1 MCDVIG
7 DASSDDFAFW
17 QAHLAHNDA
26 AKFWAGALQSLCARC
41 HESKALLWSLGC
53 FGASKFH
60 SYDITLPISGLSL
73 RMNASSHSHRTPCL
87 GLRFMSVMSM
97 SWYPAFS
104 MNPITRAI
112 DVS

>member
-1 MCDVIG
+1 LPDLTIIAPCR
-7 DASSDDFAFW
+7 DFAFC

-26 AKFWAGALQSLCARC
+26 AKLRAGALQSLCARC

-73 RMNASSHSHRTPCL
+73 RMNASSHSHSTPCS
-87 GLRFMSVMSM
+87 GLRLMSVMSM
-97 SWYPAFS
+97 GWYPTFS
-104 MNPITRAI
+104 IKLTTRAI
-112 DVS
+112 VVS